1 MQICKLPS
9 QILNLSGSQFLINIP
24 SDFAIHSPGT
34 KPTLTYTTGI
44 YSTNH
49 IVQKMAALFINF
61 TSYPH
66 QMWGNLSLALGIRR
80 NYLQIHWFKPTIIC
94 IS

>member
-9 QILNLSGSQFLINIP
+9 QKLNLSGSQFLINIP
-24 SDFAIHSPGT
+24 SDFEIHSLGT
-34 KPTLTYTTGI
+34 KPTLTYTTDI

-61 TSYPH
+61 TSYPS
-66 QMWGNLSLALGIRR
+66 QMWGSFSLALGIRR
-80 NYLQIHWFKPTIIC
+80 NYPQIH
-94 IS
+94 